1 MIYRRKARKVVLFL
15 TLGVAAAALLG
26 FLVMSLWNWLAPA
39 VFAGRTITYWQAL
52 GILLLSRIL
61 FGGFFRRHG
70 GRGRPRFVDGWE
82 QLTPEEREKFRQGLR
97 QAEERRTARD
107 SQRREKLEKFF
118 APECDPRS
126 GDVQDM

>member
-1 MIYRRKARKVVLFL
+1 MIYRRKARKAVLFL
-15 TLGVAAAALLG
+15 TLGLAAAALLG

-70 GRGRPRFVDGWE
+70 GRRHPRFVDGWE
-82 QLTPEEREKFRQGLR
+82 QLTPEEREKFRQGLHHS
-97 QAEERRTARD
+97 EERRAARD
-107 SQRREKLEKFF
+107 SQRRQKLENFLS
-118 APECDPRS
+118 PECDPKS
-126 GDVQDM
+126 GDVQGV